1 MRDILFISCSPKGTA
16 SFSLGF
22 AGDVVARLR
31 QRYPKAEVRGRD
43 LAADPPP
50 FVDVDFCSA
59 ITDPNG
65 GASAAFSASEILIR
79 ELEQAAAV
87 VIATPMHNYTVPVVL
102 KAWIDQVV
110 RIHRSFV
117 STPAGKVGRLHDR
130 PVLVVIASGGWFSGP
145 SPAGMP
151 AQPDFLTPY
160 LRAVLGTIGL
170 HDIQFLALEGLGR
183 GPEMQ
188 RRALANA
195 RQSLDRVLPETIGDA
210 IRLR

>member
-1 MRDILFISCSPKGTA
+1 MSSPVCGNGIRKPK
-16 SFSLGF
+16 S
-22 AGDVVARLR
+22 AR
-31 QRYPKAEVRGRD
+31 RD

-50 FVDVDFCSA
+50 FVDADFCSA

-87 VIATPMHNYTVPVVL
+87 VIATPMHNYTVPAVL

-110 RIHRSFV
+110 RIHRSFA

-145 SPAGMP
+145 SPAGTP